1 MSITVSDLLKLP
13 SLRQAEVVGG
23 HRGLNKIVSSISV
36 LEGTDTN
43 QLVDGIFGQ
52 GEFFGSEIVIT
63 GFLNCLDDIE
73 CQCANIRRLAEGGE
87 VGLIIFY
94 AGIYLKEIDRK
105 LIDTANELDFVLI
118 KMPPLKTLRYGEVI
132 SDVNEFIF
140 NDRAEEESI
149 VSDILARVS
158 RLTEHQRSVD
168 TVLRMLSDRV
178 MSSVVLTDSA
188 MHVLNLAPWPQ
199 SMRDTLNSN
208 IAHLKEY
215 AEVEG
220 ESICSF
226 IPDGH
231 IYHFEIYPDGS
242 DKMHIFVIKEGMQ
255 LHRRIK
261 EQIADVVRICINIW
275 GREHGT
281 IVLREL
287 IRAII
292 QDDPIKMRRL
302 SDIFKIDIA
311 SIHELWILR
320 GKSDESTALL
330 RNRADSICECLKE
343 CADVVFADIYE
354 DELLLFSS
362 TPYSELQAEKAAKE
376 IIRETEAIGED
387 MTVSRCGSLENTT
400 DVRNAYMKHR
410 QYISDAAKIY
420 PARKWFSIG
429 DIEFAASCHQLA
441 DRGEE
446 SLDAAFNCLRKLQ
459 SGNYEWD
466 VPETLAIYL
475 LDTDSSVTRTAEIMF
490 LHKNTIKYRLR
501 VISDELGFR
510 PNKMPDSIPLYQ
522 ALAVSRLLK

>member
-13 SLRQAEVVGG
+13 SLRQAEVIGG

-36 LEGTDTN
+36 LEATDPA
-43 QLVDGIFGQ
+43 QLVDGVFGQ

-63 GFLNCLDDIE
+63 GFLNCLEDIE

-87 VGLIIFY
+87 VGLILFY
-94 AGIYLKEIDRK
+94 VGIYLREVDRK
-105 LIDTANELDFVLI
+105 LIDIADELDFVLI
-118 KMPPLKTLRYGEVI
+118 RMPPFKTLRYSEVI
-132 SDVNEFIF
+132 SDVNEYIF
-140 NDRAEEESI
+140 NDRAKSDSI

-158 RLTEHQRSVD
+158 RLPEHQRSVD

-178 MSSVVLTDSA
+178 LSSVVLTDSA
-188 MHVLNLAPWPQ
+188 VNALNIAPWPQ
-199 SMRDTLNSN
+199 IMRETLDGN
-208 IAHLKEY
+208 LKYLKKY
-215 AEVEG
+215 AKTEG
-220 ESICSF
+220 ETRCDFLSDSSIC
-226 IPDGH
+226 
-231 IYHFEIYPDGS
+231 HFEIYPDGS
-242 DKMHIFVIKEGMQ
+242 DMMHLFVIKEGAQ
-255 LHRRIK
+255 LNRRIK

-281 IVLREL
+281 IAIREL

-320 GKSDESTALL
+320 GSS
-330 RNRADSICECLKE
+330 ADSTEFLREHKGDICECLRE
-343 CADVVFADIYE
+343 CADIVFADIYE

-362 TPYSELQAEKAAKE
+362 TPYSEMQAEKTAKA
-376 IIRETEAIGED
+376 IIKETEASGENI
-387 MTVSRCGSLENTT
+387 TVSRCGSLENTA

-410 QYISDAAKIY
+410 KYISDAAKIY
-420 PARKWFSIG
+420 PLRKWFSIG

-441 DRGEE
+441 DSGED
-446 SLDAAFNCLRKLQ
+446 SVDAASACLRKLQ
-459 SGNYEWD
+459 SAGCDWN
-466 VPETLAIYL
+466 VPETLAVYL
-475 LDTDSSVTRTAEIMF
+475 LDTDSSVTRTAELMY

>member
-1 MSITVSDLLKLP
+1 M
-13 SLRQAEVVGG
+13 
-23 HRGLNKIVSSISV
+23 
-36 LEGTDTN
+36 
-43 QLVDGIFGQ
+43 
-52 GEFFGSEIVIT
+52 
-63 GFLNCLDDIE
+63 
-73 CQCANIRRLAEGGE
+73 IRRLAEGGE

-94 AGIYLKEIDRK
+94 AGVYLKEIDRK

-343 CADVVFADIYE
+343 CADVVFADMYE

-362 TPYSELQAEKAAKE
+362 
-376 IIRETEAIGED
+376 
-387 MTVSRCGSLENTT
+387 TVSRCGSLENTT

>member
-1 MSITVSDLLKLP
+1 MQKS
-13 SLRQAEVVGG
+13 
-23 HRGLNKIVSSISV
+23 
-36 LEGTDTN
+36 
-43 QLVDGIFGQ
+43 
-52 GEFFGSEIVIT
+52 
-63 GFLNCLDDIE
+63 
-73 CQCANIRRLAEGGE
+73 
-87 VGLIIFY
+87 
-94 AGIYLKEIDRK
+94 
-105 LIDTANELDFVLI
+105 
-118 KMPPLKTLRYGEVI
+118 
-132 SDVNEFIF
+132 
-140 NDRAEEESI
+140 RA
-149 VSDILARVS
+149 
-158 RLTEHQRSVD
+158 
-168 TVLRMLSDRV
+168 
-178 MSSVVLTDSA
+178 
-188 MHVLNLAPWPQ
+188 
-199 SMRDTLNSN
+199 
-208 IAHLKEY
+208 
-215 AEVEG
+215 

-226 IPDGH
+226 IPDSH

-275 GREHGT
+275 GREHCT

-320 GKSDESTALL
+320 GKSEESTALL

-343 CADVVFADIYE
+343 CADVVFADMYE

-459 SGNYEWD
+459 SGNYRMGCAGK
-466 VPETLAIYL
+466 PLRIYL
-475 LDTDSSVTRTAEIMF
+475 LVPI
-490 LHKNTIKYRLR
+490 R
-501 VISDELGFR
+501 V
-510 PNKMPDSIPLYQ
+510 
-522 ALAVSRLLK
+522 